1 MPRNYRSE
9 YDNYHKKPAQRK
21 KRGARVQARRDMK
34 KAGKLKAGMDVHHK
48 DGNPLNNSPSNL
60 KMKSKKS
67 NRSVSPGRPKKKTAK
82 KSPKKK

>member
-1 MPRNYRSE
+1 
-9 YDNYHKKPAQRK
+9 
-21 KRGARVQARRDMK
+21 MK

-48 DGNPLNNSPSNL
+48 DGNPLNNSLSNL

-82 KSPKKK
+82 KK